1 MLYWRYLRFFLTVIF
16 LGIFLCACEEPE
28 KEKPQKTTDLP
39 SEPPTTLVY
48 DELKIKEQSDY
59 ILIPVGISPDK
70 NERRE
75 GLFSRKSPNKSKNFY
90 NIIFYNKKNAST
102 NLLLNK
108 SAIIKSLNFL
118 EIDAPIEPAEKPAT
132 TETTEKTQKSFW
144 LYRIITTDTNQDG
157 KLNDLDAN
165 IGYISDLSGKNLRQI
180 TPENSQLI
188 DWYTLPAQG
197 EIIFKILNDSDKD
210 RNFTEK
216 DRINFIKVN
225 LNNPKIGTNL
235 IDKQLEQKIQSYSL
249 E

>member
-1 MLYWRYLRFFLTVIF
+1 MLYFRYLRFLLTVIF
-16 LGIFLCACEEPE
+16 FGIFLCGCEEPE
-28 KEKPQKTTDLP
+28 EEKPQNTTDLP
-39 SEPPTTLVY
+39 SEEPIAIIY
-48 DELKIKEQSDY
+48 DDLIIKEQSDY

-75 GLFSRKSPNKSKNFY
+75 GLFSRNADKSKNFY
-90 NIIFYNKKNAST
+90 NIIFYHKENAST

-108 SAIIKSLNFL
+108 SAIVKSFNFL
-118 EIDAPIEPAEKPAT
+118 EIDAEVDLQEETAT
-132 TETTEKTQKSFW
+132 TATTEKTQKSFW

-180 TPENSQLI
+180 TPENTQLI
-188 DWYTLPAQG
+188 GWSILRGKG
-197 EIIFKILNDSDKD
+197 EILLKILNDSDKD
-210 RNFTEK
+210 RKFTEK
-216 DRINFIKVN
+216 DRVSFIKVN

-235 IDKQLEQKIQSYSL
+235 INDQLEQKIKSHSL